1 MSAAGGDSR
10 AVLARLD
17 PRVPAALAQR
27 AESYRPPPVEPRLS
41 ASVLLMRDGV
51 AGLEVYVL
59 HRQLTMAFAAGVV
72 AFPGGGAEPGETPI
86 EVARRETAEE
96 TGVRLDP
103 TALLPWAHWITPAC
117 EARRYDT
124 HFFVAALPAGQTAE
138 DLTTETV
145 RAEWAAPRAVL
156 NEADTG
162 RLVLMPPTR
171 SMLLELADCVD
182 LAAVLVMADGRQVH
196 PVLPDLVRTEAG
208 WSFVWP
214 KADR

>member
-1 MSAAGGDSR
+1 
-10 AVLARLD
+10 
-17 PRVPAALAQR
+17 
-27 AESYRPPPVEPRLS
+27 
-41 ASVLLMRDGV
+41 
-51 AGLEVYVL
+51 
-59 HRQLTMAFAAGVV
+59 MAFAAGVV

-86 EVARRETAEE
+86 EVAVRETAEE

-103 TALLPWAHWITPAC
+103 RALMPWAHWITPEC

-145 RAEWAAPRAVL
+145 RAEWAAPQAIL
-156 NEADTG
+156 DEADAG

-171 SMLLELADCVD
+171 SLLLELADGVD
-182 LAAVLVMADGRQVH
+182 LGAVLASADGRQVH
-196 PVLPDLVRTEAG
+196 PVLPELVRTDDG

-214 KADR
+214 GADR

>member
-1 MSAAGGDSR
+1 M
-10 AVLARLD
+10 
-17 PRVPAALAQR
+17 PTALAQR
-27 AESYRPPPVEPRLS
+27 AGSYQPPPVDPRLS
-41 ASVLLMRDGV
+41 ASVLLLRDGV

-86 EVARRETAEE
+86 EVAVRETAEE

-103 TALLPWAHWITPAC
+103 RALMPWAHWITPEC

-124 HFFVAALPAGQTAE
+124 HFFVTALPAGQTAE

-145 RAEWAAPRAVL
+145 RAEWAAPQAIL
-156 NEADTG
+156 DEADAG

-171 SMLLELADCVD
+171 SLLLELADGVD
-182 LAAVLVMADGRQVH
+182 LGAVLASADGRQVH
-196 PVLPDLVRTEAG
+196 PVLPELVRTDGG

-214 KADR
+214 GVDR